1 MSPCVSP
8 CVCVGSSPCILCCSL
23 LSVTAS
29 RKESTTCV
37 DVLALLK
44 ATASPSLPCFDCTH
58 LLPTRHSCPSFH
70 VVAIAVMNA
79 VYEKGPT
86 ELGGDPLNFI
96 YACSVCCASFADVY
110 EGHKETVRG
119 LSDGINPKERLVTRL
134 FLASCCHVFCSSH
147 LEGGGPPFHTA
158 GQRPKSPCP
167 VCIKE
172 KGDSEPRD
180 LFSIRGFNKDEY
192 DPQIP
197 PAWFTAPPIR
207 LDGSGKEMEAL
218 RFQYIALIRYCQNTH
233 ATRKPLQEALADT
246 EKKLA
251 SAQDLAS
258 KEHAIVVTLQK
269 ENERLRLQKDQFQA
283 MKAEVERLQGLDEE
297 VAHLRNV
304 KPKDLATFLANKSA
318 IRHYLKLVPM
328 LVDQNERMQKR
339 LAQLGFAMALEPV
352 PNFKG
357 IDPHAFDS
365 DEALPERIGQSNGK
379 LRTTA
384 SSHTAGRSAHT
395 TGRLG
400 TASSGSFVPRP
411 MKRQRLDSPL
421 PAQTQIDHPSSRDAM
436 PPPPKPMS
444 RMQSMRKMFPS
455 LRQKFSSDRSK
466 SAADGSFEDDADVQ
480 MYDNGHWQDV
490 EANRHPAHDDFGGE
504 TPYMSGALPVEQ
516 PHQASDVRGSQLL
529 ASVGLQNNLSDFT
542 FRASS
547 PVKMDKQSSDHR
559 PVHLP
564 TEPSYIRLMDG
575 LSRDNGMELGLKD
588 PRKQTNTDYRIDGRN
603 RQVPP
608 AYRHE
613 DFADRVD
620 YRGSLHLG
628 HPFMHQSPYGSSTSA
643 DARQYPSSD
652 HQTNGYTSR
661 AYDMPDLGPTTPAP
675 MRQQYPGHQIESV
688 FRSFR
693 RLSVTKIK
701 DEPTSGRL
709 G

>member
-1 MSPCVSP
+1 MSAVS
-8 CVCVGSSPCILCCSL
+8 
-23 LSVTAS
+23 
-29 RKESTTCV
+29 
-37 DVLALLK
+37 
-44 ATASPSLPCFDCTH
+44 
-58 LLPTRHSCPSFH
+58 
-70 VVAIAVMNA
+70 
-79 VYEKGPT
+79 EKGPT
-86 ELGGDPLNFI
+86 ELGADPLNFI

-110 EGHKETVRG
+110 EGHNETVRG

-158 GQRPKSPCP
+158 GQRPQSPCP

-180 LFSIRGFNKDEY
+180 LFSIRGFKKDEY
-192 DPQIP
+192 DPNIP
-197 PAWFTAPPIR
+197 LAWFTAPPIR

-218 RFQYIALIRYCQNTH
+218 RFQYIALIRYCQNTY
-233 ATRKPLQEALADT
+233 ATRKPLQDALT
-246 EKKLA
+246 NVEKKLA

-258 KEHAIVVTLQK
+258 KEHAKVVTLQQ

-283 MKAEVERLQGLDEE
+283 MRAEVQRLQGLDEE
-297 VAHLRNV
+297 VAHFRDVN
-304 KPKDLATFLANKSA
+304 PKDLATFLANN
-318 IRHYLKLVPM
+318 
-328 LVDQNERMQKR
+328 QNERMQKR

-365 DEALPERIGQSNGK
+365 DEASPERSGRSDGK

-421 PAQTQIDHPSSRDAM
+421 PTNTQAGHPSSRDAM

-455 LRQKFSSDRSK
+455 LRKKFSSDRSR

-490 EANRHPAHDDFGGE
+490 EVSRHPGRDDFRDE

-529 ASVGLQNNLSDFT
+529 ASVGLKDNRPDFT

-547 PVKMDKQSSDHR
+547 PVKMDKQSSGHR

-588 PRKQTNTDYRIDGRN
+588 PREQTSTDYRNDGRN
-603 RQVPP
+603 RQVLP

-613 DFADRVD
+613 HHAERAD
-620 YRGSLHLG
+620 YRRPLDLG
-628 HPFMHQSPYGSSTSA
+628 HPFMHQSPHRSPASV

-652 HQTNGYTSR
+652 HQTNECTNR
-661 AYDMPDLGPTTPAP
+661 AHGMPDLGPTTPAP
-675 MRQQYPGHQIESV
+675 RRQQNPGHQIESV
-688 FRSFR
+688 VSPYFRTGHNQARVHPS
-693 RLSVTKIK
+693 
-701 DEPTSGRL
+701 PGR
-709 G
+709 